1 MSANRQTILRP
12 EDESSVRNRKLSGV
26 TSVRGGALGIAVVL
40 ALLASAGRAVA
51 QSPPAPVISVDRA
64 RAGIALG
71 TSLTINVA
79 GTAGPLTVQVPYD
92 GLDASY
98 DPRTRRLLVTGRT
111 AGSGNIVLPD
121 RNGNPATIAVLVAPP
136 AGTVPTD
143 VDVAL

>member
-1 MSANRQTILRP
+1 
-12 EDESSVRNRKLSGV
+12 VRNRKLSGV

-98 DPRTRRLLVTGRT
+98 DPRTRRLLVIAGRFRPPKMGTYVRVDDTGNHRT
-111 AGSGNIVLPD
+111 
-121 RNGNPATIAVLVAPP
+121 T
-136 AGTVPTD
+136 
-143 VDVAL
+143 